1 MYNINNTDELRQA
14 ILLLENEVE
23 EQKLQVKEQLNLLY
37 KTFEPVTV
45 VKNVFNEV
53 VTSEEFRANI
63 LTATMG
69 ISTGYITKKLLFK
82 KNNNPLKSL
91 LGNLLQYGLAN
102 LIIHPSRTLQTIFL
116 PILGLILDKGGKKPK
131 NEVDNK
137 DNFQKDVK

>member
-1 MYNINNTDELRQA
+1 MYNINNSDELRQA
-14 ILLLENEVE
+14 IRLLEDEVE

-45 VKNVFNEV
+45 VKNVFSEV

-69 ISTGYITKKLLFK
+69 ISTGYLTKRLLFK

-116 PILGLILDKGGKKPK
+116 PILGLILDSGRKQAKAEPT
-131 NEVDNK
+131 NEQTDNIH
-137 DNFQKDVK
+137 